1 MKRIIGSLAGVVLAG
16 ILIVGCGSASAGAGA
31 TTHTTASKPVTVQ
44 FAYDWPTP
52 DFGMVPVVVA
62 MDKGY
67 YKASGIN
74 LKAIFPPDTSTA
86 MKIVGIG
93 QANVGYDTTTDIAF
107 AKQQAVPAISIA
119 NVSQSN
125 NWGLVGRPGEK
136 INVHALRGKSIGI
149 YSDSWTKAMLPFVL
163 QRAGLT
169 ESDVKLVTAA
179 NDDIPLLLAKKI
191 DVATET
197 SNFGAVEVRTTTGK
211 APTMLLADTVGAPNV
226 PIWNYV
232 ANQQYARQHPGV
244 VRAFLAAT
252 KKGMIWSAAHPAP
265 AVALFEKMYPK
276 NGASHAYNLDG
287 WEATAKLL
295 KGPHG
300 YLTETSTQWS
310 QLTDALKRVHVLT
323 KVLPPSDYYTNKYQ
337 P

>member
-1 MKRIIGSLAGVVLAG
+1 MKRSMAGLILVLAAV
-16 ILIVGCGSASAGAGA
+16 LIAGCGSRNIAGADAG
-31 TTHTTASKPVTVQ
+31 THASSRLTTVQ

-52 DFGMVPVVVA
+52 DFGMVPMVA
-62 MDKGY
+62 AMSKGY
-67 YKASGIN
+67 YRAAGID
-74 LKAIFPPDTSTA
+74 LKPIFPPDTSTA

-136 INVHALRGKSIGI
+136 IDVHALRGKSIGI
-149 YSDSWTKAMLPFVL
+149 YTDSWTKAMLPFVL
-163 QRAGLT
+163 QHVGLT
-169 ESDVKLVTAA
+169 ENDVKLVTAA
-179 NDDIPLLLAKKI
+179 NDVIPLLLAKKI

-211 APTMLLADTVGAPNV
+211 PATMLLADKVGAPDV

-232 ANQQYARQHPGV
+232 ANQRYAQQHPNT

-252 KKGMIWSAAHPAP
+252 KKGMIWSAAHPAA
-265 AVALFEKMYPK
+265 AVRLFEKMYPK
-276 NGASHAYNLDG
+276 NGSSHTYNLDG

-300 YLTETSTQWS
+300 YLVETPRQWS
-310 QLTDALKRVHVLT
+310 QLTNALKRVHVLS
-323 KVLPPSDYYTNKYQ
+323 KVLPPGDYYTNKYQ

>member
-1 MKRIIGSLAGVVLAG
+1 MKRSMGSLIGVVLAAV
-16 ILIVGCGSASAGAGA
+16 LIAGCGSRNIAGADA
-31 TTHTTASKPVTVQ
+31 AHTSSRLTTVQ

-52 DFGMVPVVVA
+52 DFGMVPMVA
-62 MDKGY
+62 AMSKGY
-67 YKASGIN
+67 YRAAGIG
-74 LKAIFPPDTSTA
+74 LKPIFPPDTSTA

-149 YSDSWTKAMLPFVL
+149 YTDSWTKAMLPFVL
-163 QRAGLT
+163 QHVGLT
-169 ESDVKLVTAA
+169 ENDVKLVTAA
-179 NDDIPLLLAKKI
+179 NDVIPLLLARKI

-211 APTMLLADTVGAPNV
+211 PATMLLADKVGAPDV

-232 ANQQYARQHPGV
+232 ANQRYAQQHPNT

-252 KKGMIWSAAHPAP
+252 KKGMIWSAAHPAA
-265 AVALFEKMYPK
+265 AVRLFEKMYPK
-276 NGASHAYNLDG
+276 NGASHTYNLDG

-300 YLTETSTQWS
+300 YLVETPSQWS
-310 QLTDALKRVHVLT
+310 QLTNALKRVHVLG

>member
-1 MKRIIGSLAGVVLAG
+1 MKRTTGGLIGVLVIGTLLAG
-16 ILIVGCGSASAGAGA
+16 CSSAASSAGA
-31 TTHTTASKPVTVQ
+31 TTSAPRALTTVS

-67 YKASGIN
+67 YKASGIT
-74 LKAIFPPDTSTA
+74 LKPIFPPDTSTA

-107 AKQQAVPAISIA
+107 ARQQSVPAISIA

-136 INVHALRGKSIGI
+136 INIRALRGKSIGI

-163 QRAGLT
+163 QHAGLT
-169 ESDVKLVTAA
+169 EADVKLVTAA
-179 NDDIPLLLAKKI
+179 SDDIPLLLARKI

-197 SNFGAVEVRTTTGK
+197 TNFGAVEVRTTTRK
-211 APTMLLADTVGAPNV
+211 AASVLLANKVGAPNV
-226 PIWNYV
+226 PIWNFV
-232 ANQQYARQHPGV
+232 ANQQYARQHPGT
-244 VRAFLAAT
+244 VRAFLSAT
-252 KKGMIWSAAHPAP
+252 RKGMIWSVAHPGP
-265 AVALFEKMYPK
+265 AVRLFEKMYPK

-287 WEATAKLL
+287 WEATAALL

-300 YLTETSTQWS
+300 YLIETARQWS
-310 QLTDALKRVHVLT
+310 QLTNALKRVHVLS
-323 KVLPPSDYYTNKYQ
+323 KVLPPSGYYTNKYQ